1 MPLYESVFVVRQDVS
16 AQHVESLA
24 ERYGEMIRENGGEVA
39 KTEYWGLRNLAY
51 RVKKN
56 RKGHY
61 TMFNID
67 GPPAA
72 VAELER
78 NMRLSEDVLRYL
90 TIRVDAFEEGPSAI
104 IRNRGG
110 REDRH
115 RDRHRDSAGARSR
128 EREKERERER
138 EREKEA
144 SSAKAAGKEGG
155 S

>member
-16 AQHVESLA
+16 AQHVEGLA

-51 RVKKN
+51 RLKKN

-61 TMFNID
+61 MMFNID

-72 VAELER
+72 VAEFER

-110 REDRH
+110 RDDRH
-115 RDRHRDSAGARSR
+115 RDRHRDSAGARAR
-128 EREKERERER
+128 ER
-138 EREKEA
+138 EA
-144 SSAKAAGKEGG
+144 SSAKSAGKEGG

>member
-128 EREKERERER
+128 ERER
-138 EREKEA
+138 EREKEREA
-144 SSAKAAGKEGG
+144 SSAKSADKEGG

>member
-128 EREKERERER
+128 DRER
-138 EREKEA
+138 EREKEREA
-144 SSAKAAGKEGG
+144 SSAKSAGKEGG

>member
-128 EREKERERER
+128 DRERER
-138 EREKEA
+138 EREKEREA
-144 SSAKAAGKEGG
+144 SSAKSADKEGG

>member
-138 EREKEA
+138 EKEA

>member
-16 AQHVESLA
+16 AQHVEGLA

-51 RVKKN
+51 RLKKN

-61 TMFNID
+61 MMFNID

-104 IRNRGG
+104 IRNRGS
-110 REDRH
+110 RDDRH
-115 RDRHRDSAGARSR
+115 RDRHRDSASARAR
-128 EREKERERER
+128 ER
-138 EREKEA
+138 EA
-144 SSAKAAGKEGG
+144 SSAKGAGKE
-155 S
+155 STS

>member
-128 EREKERERER
+128 ERERERETP
-138 EREKEA
+138 
-144 SSAKAAGKEGG
+144 SAKSAGKEGG

>member
-67 GPPAA
+67 GPPEA

-128 EREKERERER
+128 DRER
-138 EREKEA
+138 EREKEREA
-144 SSAKAAGKEGG
+144 SSAKSAGKEGG

>member
-128 EREKERERER
+128 ERER
-138 EREKEA
+138 EREKEREA
-144 SSAKAAGKEGG
+144 SSAKSAGKEGG

>member
-128 EREKERERER
+128 ERDR
-138 EREKEA
+138 EREKEREA
-144 SSAKAAGKEGG
+144 SSAKSADKEGG

>member
-24 ERYGEMIRENGGEVA
+24 ERYGERIRENGGEVA

-128 EREKERERER
+128 DRERER
-138 EREKEA
+138 EREKEREA
-144 SSAKAAGKEGG
+144 SSAKSADKEGG